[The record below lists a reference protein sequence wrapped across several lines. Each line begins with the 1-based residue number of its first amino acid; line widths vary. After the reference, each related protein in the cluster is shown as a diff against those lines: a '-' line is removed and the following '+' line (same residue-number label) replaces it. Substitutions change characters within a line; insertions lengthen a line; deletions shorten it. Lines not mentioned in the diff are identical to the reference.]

1 MANLVIFDA
10 GLMGYSLAVHILLVT
25 VGMTLPIIMSIA
37 EYVSIKYKSRLYD
50 VLAKRLATAL
60 IIFFA
65 VGTASGVVVA
75 VELFVLWPKFISVLG
90 QVGILPLYMEVFAFF
105 TEAVFLGIYI
115 YFWNKF
121 KSRMR
126 HWLLSVFI
134 SIGAV
139 MSGVFITM
147 INAFMNTPNG
157 FNIPYYLSTGK
168 IINVNPLAVLNTPTT
183 WVEIGH
189 VIGSTI
195 FAGSAFFLAYFAYK
209 LLKTR
214 GIERNFYKKAA
225 KIAAAIV
232 IISIVLTVFIGIES
246 ITNLM
251 VHQPEKFAALEMN
264 LNSGPHISE
273 ILGGF
278 LVNNKVVGA
287 IEVPGLMSF
296 LATYNFNGVISAN
309 DSLASYSPSTWPPV
323 SVVHNTF
330 DAMVLIGTLIG
341 VVMIVFLIIWLLNIG
356 RVKERLS
363 SGKTMKKIL
372 SSRIFSDPFDNPF
385 VLKVLIVIGILAA
398 FLLEDGWVTDEV
410 GRQPWII
417 YNVMTVSAAAN
428 TSPSVIPVG
437 IAIII
442 FYIAVFPLTIYFVRK
457 VLRKRDLKSELGAK
471 P

>member
-1 MANLVIFDA
+1 MVSLVVFDSA
-10 GLMGYSLAVHILLVT
+10 LMGYSLAVHILLVS

-37 EYVSIKYKSRLYD
+37 EYISIKYKSKLYD
-50 VLAKRLATAL
+50 VMAKRLATAL
-60 IIFFA
+60 VIFFA

-90 QVGILPLYMEVFAFF
+90 QVGILPLYMEIFAFF
-105 TEAVFLGIYI
+105 TEAVFLSVYI

-126 HWLLSVFI
+126 HWILSVFI
-134 SIGAV
+134 AIGAV

-168 IINVNPLAVLNTPTT
+168 IIGVNPLAVLNTPTT

-209 LLKTR
+209 LLKTK
-214 GIERNFYKKAA
+214 GIERDFYKKAA

-232 IISIVLTVFIGIES
+232 IISIILTVIIGIES
-246 ITNLM
+246 ISNLM
-251 VHQPEKFAALEMN
+251 VYQPEKFAALEMN
-264 LNSGPHISE
+264 FNSGPHVAE
-273 ILGGF
+273 VLGGF
-278 LVNNKVVGA
+278 LVNNKTVDA
-287 IEVPGLMSF
+287 ITVPGLMSF
-296 LATYNFNGVISAN
+296 LATYNFNGVIAPN
-309 DSLASYSPSTWPPV
+309 DSLSYYPPSTRPPV

-330 DAMVLIGTLIG
+330 DIMVLLGMLIG
-341 VVMIVFLIIWLLNIG
+341 LIMIIFLIIWLLNI
-356 RVKERLS
+356 KNIKQRLS
-363 SGKTMKKIL
+363 SGKMVRKLL
-372 SSRIFSDPFDNPF
+372 SHKIFSDPFDNPL
-385 VLKVLIVIGILAA
+385 VLKTLIVVGVLAA

-410 GRQPWII
+410 GRTPWIL
-417 YNVMTVSAAAN
+417 YNIMTISSAAN
-428 TSPSVIPVG
+428 TSPSIIPIGV
-437 IAIII
+437 AIII

-457 VLRKRDLKSELGAK
+457 VLAKRDLSKELEAK
-471 P
+471 K

>member
-1 MANLVIFDA
+1 MVNLVLFDA

-37 EYVSIKYKSRLYD
+37 EFVSIKYKVKIYD
-50 VLAKRLATAL
+50 VLAKRLANAL

-75 VELFVLWPKFISVLG
+75 IELFVLWPKFISVLG

-105 TEAVFLGIYI
+105 TEAIFLGIYI

-121 KSRMR
+121 KSRIR

-134 SIGAV
+134 AIGAV

-147 INAFMNTPNG
+147 INAFMNTPKG
-157 FNIPYYLSTGK
+157 FNIPYYLSTSK
-168 IINVNPLAVLNTPTT
+168 IIDVNPFAVLNTPTT

-209 LLKTR
+209 LLKTK
-214 GIERNFYKKAA
+214 GTEREYYKKAA

-232 IISIVLTVFIGIES
+232 IIAIILTVILGIES
-246 ITNLM
+246 ITALM
-251 VHQPEKFAALEMN
+251 VYQPEKFAALEMN
-264 LNSGPHISE
+264 FNSGPHVAE
-273 ILGGF
+273 VLGGF
-278 LVNNKVVGA
+278 LVNNKTVDSINIA
-287 IEVPGLMSF
+287 GLMSF
-296 LATYNFNGVISAN
+296 LATGKFNGVIASN
-309 DSLASYSPSTWPPV
+309 DSLLSYAKSTWPPV

-330 DAMVLIGTLIG
+330 DTMVAIGVLIGIIM
-341 VVMIVFLIIWLLNIG
+341 VIFLIIWLLNVNKI
-356 RVKERLS
+356 RNKFKSNKFFSKLLS
-363 SGKTMKKIL
+363 RK
-372 SSRIFSDPFDNPF
+372 IFSDPFDNPLI
-385 VLKVLIVIGILAA
+385 LKVLIVIGVLAA

-437 IAIII
+437 IAIIF
-442 FYIAVFPLTIYFVRK
+442 FYILVLPATVLFVRRVMK
-457 VLRKRDLKSELGAK
+457 KRDLNKELRIK